1 MLIFNNKASIF
12 AVIDFN
18 FSCRPSG
25 NIPPKPFR
33 GESAHERGIH
43 RFRRVA
49 VPSAP
54 PHVSESRRA
63 VPRSVSRPHVLLL
76 GSVRGDGL
84 RATHRA
90 GFLAQHRIVSFLP
103 PGETLSRRP
112 AGKDLPFHLGRRER
126 EAGLSDLPGRRVCP
140 DPNRPQVVPGRGTGG
155 RTGTFS
161 LRLRLHH
168 RRLVS
173 FDLCQATFESVP
185 ICDIKSVPP
194 VLVDNCPM
202 TPLNVTA
209 RTAPTPLNRPPAAQ
223 RQE

>member
-1 MLIFNNKASIF
+1 MLIFNNKAYIF
-12 AVIDFN
+12 TVIDFN

-63 VPRSVSRPHVLLL
+63 VPRSVSRSHVLLL
-76 GSVRGDGL
+76 GSVRRDGL

-112 AGKDLPFHLGRRER
+112 SGQDVPFPLGRRER
-126 EAGLSDLPGRRVCP
+126 EAGPFGLTRREGLP
-140 DPNRPQVVPGRGTGG
+140 
-155 RTGTFS
+155 
-161 LRLRLHH
+161 
-168 RRLVS
+168 
-173 FDLCQATFESVP
+173 E
-185 ICDIKSVPP
+185 
-194 VLVDNCPM
+194 
-202 TPLNVTA
+202 
-209 RTAPTPLNRPPAAQ
+209 LNR
-223 RQE
+223 